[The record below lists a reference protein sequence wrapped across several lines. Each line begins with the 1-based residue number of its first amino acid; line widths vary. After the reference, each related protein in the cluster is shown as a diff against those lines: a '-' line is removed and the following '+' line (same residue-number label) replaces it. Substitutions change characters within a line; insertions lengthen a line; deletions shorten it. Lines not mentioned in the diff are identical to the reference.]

1 MAPRLSDNSVVLE
14 NFSYSHLLCRSRYHR
29 ARNLGEMPERRLP
42 NIILTGTP
50 GVGKTT
56 TCAELV
62 SQTSGTSSPLTHL
75 CINTVIKNKDCYDG
89 YDEELK
95 TSIVDEDKLLD
106 EVEVILEASA
116 TGGHIIDYHA
126 CDLFPHSWID
136 LVVVLRCE
144 DTKVFYE
151 RMEERGYNEKKR
163 DENIDAEIFGV
174 IAEEAREGFDP
185 DNEKGLVV
193 ELKSEKIEDV
203 ESNVERIVQWVAQ
216 WVKDHQGA
224 DG

>member
-1 MAPRLSDNSVVLE
+1 
-14 NFSYSHLLCRSRYHR
+14 
-29 ARNLGEMPERRLP
+29 MPERRLP

-56 TCAELV
+56 TCVEIV
-62 SQTSGTSSPLTHL
+62 SQTSNTLYPLTHL
-75 CINTVIKNKDCYDG
+75 SINTVVKDKNCYDG
-89 YDEELK
+89 YDDELK

-106 EVEVILEASA
+106 EVETILKASPD
-116 TGGHIIDYHA
+116 GGHIIDYHA
-126 CDLFPHSWID
+126 CDLFPPSWID

-144 DTKVFYE
+144 DTEVFYE
-151 RMEERGYNEKKR
+151 RMEERRYNEKKR

-185 DNEKGLVV
+185 DNDKGLVV

-203 ESNVERIVQWVAQ
+203 ETNVERIVQWVEQ
-216 WVKDHQGA
+216 WVKDHQKA
-224 DG
+224 DGLAQSPHQPTTPSASSAPYIDG

>member
-1 MAPRLSDNSVVLE
+1 MASTV
-14 NFSYSHLLCRSRYHR
+14 
-29 ARNLGEMPERRLP
+29 MPTRELP
-42 NIILTGTP
+42 NIIITGTP

-62 SQTSGTSSPLTHL
+62 SQTSSTSFPLTHL
-75 CINTVIKNKDCYDG
+75 SINTVVRDKNCYDG
-89 YDEELK
+89 YDDELK

-106 EVEVILEASA
+106 EVETILTASPN
-116 TGGHIIDYHA
+116 GGHIIDYHA
-126 CDLFPHSWID
+126 CDFFPPSWID

-185 DNEKGLVV
+185 DADKGNVV

-203 ESNVERIVQWVAQ
+203 ESNVERIVQWVEH
-216 WVKDHQGA
+216 WVKDYQKANG
-224 DG
+224 